1 MLEPNSILGTYRIVR
16 LLGEGG
22 MGAVYEVEHLQLGV
36 HYALKTFTL
45 DDEHRDLFLRRF
57 EVEGRMLARLKHPN
71 LTSVFDL
78 QRDEETG
85 TLYYV
90 MDLVLYKDGEAHTL
104 ADLEPGGADEDQIY
118 EWFCQMCDAL
128 AYVHAQGIVHRDIKL
143 NNILI
148 APDHHLVLSDFGISR
163 VCDEGLRQVLD
174 ASRTM
179 TSTATGGRLV
189 VGTQGYMAPEV
200 TRGEAA
206 TPASD
211 VFALGVV
218 FFKLLTGVW
227 YDPDLEPGAGHV
239 TVGSTNA
246 RKLLADF
253 ERPWRNV
260 LPRML
265 AADPALRPLD
275 LRRLPNELQ
284 LTTARSIEEPPPAL
298 TRPSQRKKRLTHLFV
313 LIGAIAGGV
322 VLFAGIAWLSLRP
335 AATTQPAG
343 DDSLLDEAFTIPD
356 SVK

>member
-1 MLEPNSILGTYRIVR
+1 MFEQDSIIGTYRIVR

-45 DDEHRDLFLRRF
+45 DDAHRDLFIRRF
-57 EVEGRMLARLKHPN
+57 AVEGKMLARLKHPN

-78 QRDEETG
+78 QQDDQTG

-118 EWFCQMCDAL
+118 DWFCQMCDAL

-148 APDHHLVLSDFGISR
+148 APDKHLVLSDFGISR
-163 VCDEGLRQVLD
+163 VCNDGLRRALD

-179 TSTATGGRLV
+179 TSATGSRLV
-189 VGTQGYMAPEV
+189 VGTQGYMPPEV
-200 TRGEAA
+200 VRGETA
-206 TPASD
+206 TPAAD
-211 VFALGVV
+211 VYALGVV

-227 YDPDLEPGAGHV
+227 YDPDLEPSAERQTTRTTDAH
-239 TVGSTNA
+239 
-246 RKLLADF
+246 RLLADF
-253 ERPWRNV
+253 ERPWKDV

-265 AADPALRPLD
+265 SAD
-275 LRRLPNELQ
+275 
-284 LTTARSIEEPPPAL
+284 
-298 TRPSQRKKRLTHLFV
+298 PSQRPTDLKSLPRKLILAPAQPTATPTPAPTAVRGNKRRAV
-313 LIGAIAGGV
+313 LIGAFILGSLLAAGT
-322 VLFAGIAWLSLRP
+322 AWLLLHP
-335 AATTQPAG
+335 AETVSP
-343 DDSLLDEAFTIPD
+343 DDSLLEEAFKTPE